1 MSEKHTSLEPTFA
14 DAIMTIRAATDLSA
28 QTRRHWCSSLTGIA
42 KAFDQSV
49 ELIPAR
55 YSAIRARMAALHHV
69 PLDWV
74 AKTLANHKANTKA
87 ALMWFAKEKDVI
99 PHGVP
104 LSPAWERLRAQLT
117 DPSTRYRLMPL
128 MRFCSGVHIE
138 PEAVNEATI
147 DCYVDHRARTTARPG
162 DAASRRI
169 LARLWNYGIGR
180 IDGGPKVRLVE
191 PPVKAAEGPGW
202 NDFPQNLRTGIEGYL
217 TGLTR
222 IRRNKAGERRQ
233 PCKSSTITTRKREL
247 VAAVRMAVKV
257 GIPIASL
264 TSLSAL
270 VHPDVAE
277 KILDGY
283 WRKDGEVPKTYTIN
297 LSCRFV
303 ALAHA
308 IGGVDEDDL
317 RRLED
322 ARFALE
328 QHREDG
334 MTPKNLALIRLVLT
348 QGIWSRVT
356 TLPEQLMQQARLQ
369 RRHAPVRAAVLA
381 QIAVAVAIL
390 TVAPVRLGNLASI
403 RLGENLIKPGGP
415 SSNFWLTFPKYHV
428 KNRTPLQF
436 KLDEMVTAIINEY
449 VHDFRPA
456 LMRGS
461 NADWLFPGE
470 AGEHKEKIS
479 FSTQIVDRIQK
490 STGLR
495 VTVHQF
501 RHAAGALILK
511 HRPGEYELVRRTLGH
526 KSIQTTIKFY
536 LDLETTQASEI
547 FTDIVRNRLDFN
559 HNAASHE

>member
-1 MSEKHTSLEPTFA
+1 MTEKQTALEPTFA
-14 DAIMTIRAATDLSA
+14 DAIMAITTATDLSE
-28 QTRRHWCSSLTGIA
+28 QTRRHWCSSLAGIA
-42 KAFDQSV
+42 KAFDQPIEV
-49 ELIPAR
+49 IPAR
-55 YSAIRARMAALHHV
+55 YSAIRARMAGLHHV

-74 AKTLANHKANTKA
+74 AKTLANHRSNTKA
-87 ALMWFAKEKDVI
+87 ALIWFAKEKDI
-99 PHGVP
+99 LPYGVP
-104 LSPAWERLRAQLT
+104 LSPAWGRLRVQVT

-128 MRFCSGVHIE
+128 MRFCSGVRIE
-138 PEAVNEATI
+138 PEAVDETVI
-147 DCYVDHRARTTARPG
+147 DRYMDHRAQTTARPS
-162 DAASRRI
+162 DTASRRI
-169 LARLWNYGIGR
+169 LARLWNAGIGR
-180 IDGGPKVRLVE
+180 IDGWPKVRLVE

-202 NDFPQNLRTGIEGYL
+202 NDFPQGLRTDIEGYL

-222 IRRNKAGERRQ
+222 IRRNNAGERRQ

-247 VAAVRMAVKV
+247 VAAVRMAAKV
-257 GIPIASL
+257 GVPIASL
-264 TSLSAL
+264 TSLIAL

-283 WRKDGEVPKTYTIN
+283 WRKDGEVPTTYTIN

-308 IGGVDEDDL
+308 IGGLDEDVL

-348 QGIWSRVT
+348 DGVWSRVAD
-356 TLPEQLMQQARLQ
+356 LPEQLMQQARLK

-390 TVAPVRLGNLASI
+390 SVAPVRLGNLASI

-415 SSNFWLTFPKYHV
+415 YSIYWLTFRKYDV
-428 KNRTPLQF
+428 KNQTALQF
-436 KLDEMVTAIINEY
+436 KLDEMVTGIIDEY

-470 AGEHKEKIS
+470 SGEHKEKIS
-479 FSTQIVDRIQK
+479 FSTQIVERVQK

-495 VTVHQF
+495 ITVHQF

-526 KSIQTTIKFY
+526 KSIQTTINFY
-536 LDLETTQASEI
+536 CDLETTQASEI
-547 FTDIVRNRLDFN
+547 FTDIVRHRLDFK
-559 HNAASHE
+559 HNAA